1 MAKYQLPVAVMG
13 VSGVGKSTVGR
24 RLAITLGVAYADGD
38 DLHPAANVAK
48 MSAGIPLDD
57 ADRAPWLDAVGAW
70 LAEYGGVVS
79 CSALKRTYRDRLR
92 ATAPGLYF
100 IELDASHEELMR
112 RMTTRSGHFMPALM
126 LESQL
131 ATLERLAPDEP
142 GAVIDATQDIE
153 VVVRQA
159 LAVLE
164 IPEK

>member
-24 RLAITLGVAYADGD
+24 RLAAALGAEYADGD

-57 ADRAPWLDAVGAW
+57 ADREPWLDAVGAW
-70 LAEYGGVVS
+70 LAEHGGVVS

-92 ATAPGLYF
+92 ANVPGLYF
-100 IELDASHEELMR
+100 IELDAPHDELLR
-112 RMTTRSGHFMPALM
+112 RMTTRGGHFMRAPM

-131 ATLERLAPDEP
+131 ATLEQLAPDEP
-142 GAVIDATQDIE
+142 GTIIDATRDVE
-153 VVVRQA
+153 DVVLQA
-159 LAVLE
+159 ITALD
-164 IPEK
+164 PE